1 MKKRLIFTGLLAL
14 LFAAC
19 CFAQKPYKVVFY
31 NLENFFDTI
40 NDPEVNDD
48 EFTPEG
54 PKKWNSVKYAK
65 KLGNTEKVL
74 FDIAGIDK
82 DYPIVIGVS
91 EVENRSV
98 LEDIIATPKMAPGNY
113 RISHYDSPE
122 ARGVDV
128 AFMYRPDVFKL
139 EGSAPI
145 RTQIPSL
152 PNFKT
157 RDIST
162 MWGTIDGEPFFFMV
176 AHWPSR
182 LGGKDASEF
191 KRIAVG
197 EQMRRIADSVLKVN
211 PATKIV
217 AMGDFNDD
225 PTDQSMLEG
234 LGAKPKTKELQ
245 PGDFFSPFHA
255 VLRAGMGT
263 LAYGD
268 AWNLFDNIVV
278 SENLVNAKPGELRL
292 VRAPG
297 SKYYGNVFKRNY
309 MIQRESKRCGL
320 PLLDILRTVDRSDQ
334 RGLSASSRQ
343 QNMKGSFAFNPQG
356 LLRTAG
362 VIPERVILVD
372 DVLTTG
378 ATLMAAANV
387 LKEAGIEQVFG
398 LTVAR
403 LP

>member
-1 MKKRLIFTGLLAL
+1 M
-14 LFAAC
+14 
-19 CFAQKPYKVVFY
+19 
-31 NLENFFDTI
+31 
-40 NDPEVNDD
+40 
-48 EFTPEG
+48 
-54 PKKWNSVKYAK
+54 
-65 KLGNTEKVL
+65 
-74 FDIAGIDK
+74 AGIDK

-245 PGDFFSPFHA
+245 PGDFFSPF
-255 VLRAGMGT
+255 
-263 LAYGD
+263 
-268 AWNLFDNIVV
+268 
-278 SENLVNAKPGELRL
+278 
-292 VRAPG
+292 
-297 SKYYGNVFKRNY
+297 
-309 MIQRESKRCGL
+309 
-320 PLLDILRTVDRSDQ
+320 
-334 RGLSASSRQ
+334 
-343 QNMKGSFAFNPQG
+343 
-356 LLRTAG
+356 
-362 VIPERVILVD
+362 
-372 DVLTTG
+372 
-378 ATLMAAANV
+378 
-387 LKEAGIEQVFG
+387 
-398 LTVAR
+398 
-403 LP
+403 

>member
-1 MKKRLIFTGLLAL
+1 MKKRLICTGALLLLLAV
-14 LFAAC
+14 A

-40 NDPEVNDD
+40 NDPEVRDD

-54 PKKWNSVKYAK
+54 PKRWNSAKYYK
-65 KLGNTEKVL
+65 KLGNIERVL
-74 FDIAGIDK
+74 FDIAALDK
-82 DYPIVIGVS
+82 SYPVVIGVS

-98 LEDIIATPKMAPGNY
+98 LEDIVATQKLAPANY

-128 AFMYRPDVFKL
+128 AFLYRPDVFKM

-145 RTQIPSL
+145 RTVVPQL

-162 MWGTIDGEPFFFMV
+162 MWGTIEGEPFFFMV

-182 LGGKDASEF
+182 LGGKEASEF

-197 EQMRRIADSVLKVN
+197 EQMRRIADSVLQVN

-225 PTDQSMLEG
+225 PMDPSISEG
-234 LGAKPKTKELQ
+234 LGAKARIAEVQ
-245 PGDFFSPFHA
+245 PGEFFNPFYE
-255 VLRAGMGT
+255 VLRSGHGT

-278 SENLVNAKPGELRL
+278 TENLANGSTGALKLQK
-292 VRAPG
+292 APK
-297 SKYYGNVFKRNY
+297 SKFYGNIFRCHYMLQKEGQFKGY
-309 MIQRESKRCGL
+309 
-320 PLLDILRTVDRSDQ
+320 PLRTYVGNNFQGGYSDHFPVYIII
-334 RGLSASSRQ
+334 A
-343 QNMKGSFAFNPQG
+343 K
-356 LLRTAG
+356 
-362 VIPERVILVD
+362 
-372 DVLTTG
+372 
-378 ATLMAAANV
+378 
-387 LKEAGIEQVFG
+387 
-398 LTVAR
+398 
-403 LP
+403 

>member
-197 EQMRRIADSVLKVN
+197 EQMRRIADSI
-211 PATKIV
+211 PRPRSWRWATSTTIRPIRACSKDWV
-217 AMGDFNDD
+217 
-225 PTDQSMLEG
+225 PS
-234 LGAKPKTKELQ
+234 PRRRS
-245 PGDFFSPFHA
+245 FS
-255 VLRAGMGT
+255 
-263 LAYGD
+263 
-268 AWNLFDNIVV
+268 
-278 SENLVNAKPGELRL
+278 
-292 VRAPG
+292 
-297 SKYYGNVFKRNY
+297 
-309 MIQRESKRCGL
+309 
-320 PLLDILRTVDRSDQ
+320 
-334 RGLSASSRQ
+334 
-343 QNMKGSFAFNPQG
+343 
-356 LLRTAG
+356 
-362 VIPERVILVD
+362 RVISSVRSTPCC
-372 DVLTTG
+372 VPVWERWLT
-378 ATLMAAANV
+378 ATP
-387 LKEAGIEQVFG
+387 GISS
-398 LTVAR
+398 TIS
-403 LP
+403 